1 MDRMLIPACLALLA
15 AGTACTVKEDRGPC
29 PCQLQVS
36 FTDPDAAGEA
46 EMLGWRDDRLFRDR
60 VRIEESRPYWTKPVQ
75 KGTLFLSACKGIGEA
90 FAEGRYMR
98 IPPGSQA
105 DSLYAWFE
113 EVDATGDLAFANVSF
128 RKQFATVFLD
138 IRKPAEVVGA
148 CQFLVEGNSCGFDLL
163 DFSPVAGPFRF
174 APVPRAGEQI
184 VTFRVPRQGDSKLS
198 VTIQPENGAPARFP
212 LGEFIDRLGYSW
224 KTEELQDIYVA
235 VDLARGSV
243 DVSIADWE
251 EGTEFPLVEQ

>member
-60 VRIEESRPYWTKPVQ
+60 VRIEESRPYWTKSVQ
-75 KGTLFLSACKGIGEA
+75 KGTLFLSACTGICEA
-90 FAEGRYMR
+90 FAEGRHMR

-113 EVDATGDLAFANVSF
+113 EVDATGDLAYAKVSF

-138 IRKPAEVVGA
+138 IRKPAEVVSA
-148 CQFLVEGNSCGFDLL
+148 CRFLVEGNSCGFDLL
-163 DFSPVAGPFRF
+163 DFSPVDGPFRF
-174 APVPRAGEQI
+174 APIPREGEQI

-198 VTIQPENGAPARFP
+198 VTIQPEDSAPTRFP
-212 LGEFIDRLGYSW
+212 LGEFIDRLGYNW

-235 VDLARGSV
+235 VDLARGLV

-251 EGTEFPLVEQ
+251 EGTVFPFVEQ